1 VSPVRVPGWHGELHL
16 LLCAA
21 SHVADLRPR
30 EHHGGDSG
38 FSGLPGCITRI
49 RPGLFAG
56 QQASRAGR
64 ERPKVRG
71 TPGEYAQTWIGDQ
84 VLKPRTEELYR
95 GLFKNHL
102 SSAFGKVDLRDI
114 HESDVR
120 RWRKERLAT
129 GPAQERPFGPVT
141 VAKAYRL
148 LNAILN
154 TATDDRLIRRN
165 PCRIKGAGQE
175 DSPERAVI
183 SLATLVELLD
193 RVALRYRALVL
204 LATFASL
211 RFGELARL
219 RRRQLDLDGYAVRV
233 VIATAETDDGR
244 LIDDDPK
251 SQAGWRRVAFP
262 KEIAPELRWHLER
275 FAQPGDDGLVFIGP
289 KGGRLRRST
298 FRRTW
303 TKARTAIGLP
313 DLHFHDLRHTGNTMA
328 AGQGASLRELME
340 RMGHSSARAALIYQ
354 HATQE
359 RDEAIAA
366 GMGKLLRQAQR
377 KARAAG
383 EAGTELPSG
392 TQRARGR
399 KRAS

>member
-1 VSPVRVPGWHGELHL
+1 MPFAVR
-16 LLCAA
+16 
-21 SHVADLRPR
+21 SDADVWLTLKEAEIRR
-30 EHHGGDSG
+30 GDW
-38 FSGLPGCITRI
+38 LDPD
-49 RPGLFAG
+49 
-56 QQASRAGR
+56 AGR
-64 ERPKVRG
+64 IPFGK
-71 TPGEYAQTWIGDQ
+71 YAQTWISYQ

-95 GLFKNHL
+95 GLLKNHL
-102 SSAFGKVDLRDI
+102 SAAFGNVDLRDMR
-114 HESDVR
+114 ESDIR
-120 RWRKERLAT
+120 RWRKERLAA
-129 GPAQERPFGPVT
+129 GSQQHRPFGPVT

-148 LNAILN
+148 LHAMLN

-183 SLATLVELLD
+183 SLAMLIDLLD
-193 RVALRYRALVL
+193 RIPARYQALVL

-211 RFGELARL
+211 RFGELAGL
-219 RRRQLDLDGYAVRV
+219 RRAQLDLDSCAVHIV
-233 VIATAETDDGR
+233 VSTAETDDGR

-251 SQAGWRRVAFP
+251 SIAGRRRVAFP
-262 KEIAPELRWHLER
+262 KEIVPELRWHLEC
-275 FAQPGDDGLVFIGP
+275 FAEPGGGGLVFIGP

-298 FRRTW
+298 FRRIW
-303 TKARTAIGLP
+303 TKAREAIGLP

-359 RDEAIAA
+359 RDEAIAS
-366 GMGKLLRQAQR
+366 GMGKLLRQARR
-377 KARAAG
+377 KARTAG
-383 EAGTELPSG
+383 GADTEILSG
-392 TQRARGR
+392 TQRARAR

>member
-1 VSPVRVPGWHGELHL
+1 MTTKRRFGRVRRLPSGRWQARYSGPDGIDRPAPQTFTTKKDGEVWLTL
-16 LLCAA
+16 KEAEI
-21 SHVADLRPR
+21 RK
-30 EHHGGDSG
+30 GDWMD
-38 FSGLPGCITRI
+38 PD
-49 RPGLFAG
+49 
-56 QQASRAGR
+56 AGR
-64 ERPKVRG
+64 IQF
-71 TPGEYAQTWIGDQ
+71 GEYALTWIGDQ

-95 GLFKNHL
+95 GLLKNHL
-102 SSAFGKVDLRDI
+102 AAAFGKVDLRDI
-114 HESDVR
+114 RESDIR
-120 RWRKERLAT
+120 SWRKARLAA
-129 GPAQERPFGPVT
+129 GPRQTRPFGPVT

-148 LNAILN
+148 LHAILN
-154 TATDDRLIRRN
+154 TATDDRVIRRN

-183 SLATLVELLD
+183 SLETLTELLD
-193 RVALRYRALVL
+193 QVPPRYRALVL

-211 RFGELARL
+211 RFGELAAL
-219 RRRQLDLDGYAVRV
+219 RRDQLDLDGCAVR
-233 VIATAETDDGR
+233 IIRSTAETDDGR

-251 SQAGWRRVAFP
+251 SAAGRRRVAFP
-262 KEIAPELRWHLER
+262 KEIAPELRWHVER
-275 FAQPGDDGLVFIGP
+275 FAQAGDDGLVFIGP

-303 TKARTAIGLP
+303 TKARSSIGLP
-313 DLHFHDLRHTGNTMA
+313 DLHFHDLRHTGNNMA

-366 GMGKLLRQAQR
+366 GMGKLLRQARR
-377 KARAAG
+377 KATAAGGAAGAG
-383 EAGTELPSG
+383 EASG
-392 TQRARGR
+392 TQRARRR